1 MTMRSVPSSILCKLM
16 AGAVVAFWV
25 AGCATDRLDAAA
37 PSGVNLTGEWQLN
50 VNLSDDPDKLGPD
63 PDKTTP
69 QRAPGTHRGHGGGGG
84 RGGGGGGMPPIG
96 SPDGPSNNEFGPTA
110 RDQGPAI
117 RELDPAVGGDG
128 LAAGSFNPAAGNGDL
143 RAAVGGD
150 AYGLPASGFQPAVND
165 GDFRPATNDSGPT
178 AREFERAAGA
188 STPSAGVAS
197 TLAAASASTPAA
209 GGFLR
214 VALSAPG
221 IEQSAPLP
229 PTGTS
234 TTTGPASKTSRG
246 ASINRLLRAPLTM
259 SITQN
264 QATVTVKTNMP
275 DGTQTADE
283 YSAGTKTTIPY
294 GNDQTADRTAGWRGP
309 VFVVTTAV
317 KKGGTREDDFA
328 IDEDD
333 GRLIMTTQTKGG
345 RLGKVEIT
353 RVYDRV
359 RGAGS

>member
-1 MTMRSVPSSILCKLM
+1 MRSRTLLSRMI

-37 PSGVNLTGEWQLN
+37 PSGVNLTGDWKLN
-50 VNLSDDPDKLGPD
+50 LNLSDDPDKLGPD
-63 PDKTTP
+63 PDKTP

-84 RGGGGGGMPPIG
+84 RGGGGGMPPIG
-96 SPDGPSNNEFGPTA
+96 SPDGSGNNEFGPTA
-110 RDQGPAI
+110 RDLGPA
-117 RELDPAVGGDG
+117 AVGGDG
-128 LAAGSFNPAAGNGDL
+128 EF
-143 RAAVGGD
+143 RASTG
-150 AYGLPASGFQPAVND
+150 
-165 GDFRPATNDSGPT
+165 DSGPSSS
-178 AREFERAAGA
+178 EFGRAAD
-188 STPSAGVAS
+188 
-197 TLAAASASTPAA
+197 AATPAA

-229 PTGTS
+229 PVGTS
-234 TTTGPASKTSRG
+234 PTTGSTAGASSKTSRG
-246 ASINRLLRAPLTM
+246 ASINRLLRAPLTL

-283 YSAGTKTTIPY
+283 YTAGTKSTIPY

-345 RLGKVEIT
+345 RLGKVEIK

>member
-1 MTMRSVPSSILCKLM
+1 
-16 AGAVVAFWV
+16 
-25 AGCATDRLDAAA
+25 
-37 PSGVNLTGEWQLN
+37 
-50 VNLSDDPDKLGPD
+50 
-63 PDKTTP
+63 
-69 QRAPGTHRGHGGGGG
+69 
-84 RGGGGGGMPPIG
+84 MPPIG
-96 SPDGPSNNEFGPTA
+96 SPDGSGNNEFGPTA
-110 RDQGPAI
+110 RDPG
-117 RELDPAVGGDG
+117 PAVGSDG
-128 LAAGSFNPAAGNGDL
+128 LQASGFKPAADDGDL
-143 RAAVGGD
+143 RAIRGD
-150 AYGLPASGFQPAVND
+150 GYGLATSGFEPASND
-165 GDFRPATNDSGPT
+165 GDLRALTSDSRPT
-178 AREFERAAGA
+178 ASEFGR
-188 STPSAGVAS
+188 
-197 TLAAASASTPAA
+197 AASASTPAA

-229 PTGTS
+229 PVGTS
-234 TTTGPASKTSRG
+234 PTTGPTAGAGSKNSRG

-264 QATVTVKTNMP
+264 KATVTVKTNMP

-283 YSAGTKTTIPY
+283 YTAGSKTTIPY
-294 GNDQTADRTAGWRGP
+294 GNDQTAERTAGWRGP

-328 IDEDD
+328 IEEDD

>member
-1 MTMRSVPSSILCKLM
+1 MMMRSVPSSILCKALLS
-16 AGAVVAFWV
+16 AVVAFWV
-25 AGCATDRLDAAA
+25 AGCATERLDAAA
-37 PSGVNLTGEWQLN
+37 PSGVNLTGEWRLN
-50 VNLSDDPDKLGPD
+50 LNLSDDPDKLGPD
-63 PDKTTP
+63 PDKTP
-69 QRAPGTHRGHGGGGG
+69 QRAPGTHRGHGGGG
-84 RGGGGGGMPPIG
+84 RGGGGGMPPIG
-96 SPDGPSNNEFGPTA
+96 SPDGSGNNEFGPTA
-110 RDQGPAI
+110 RGQG
-117 RELDPAVGGDG
+117 RTVDDDG
-128 LAAGSFNPAAGNGDL
+128 LAASGFEPAGDDGNFRALTSDSDPTASEFARDAGGASAPAA
-143 RAAVGGD
+143 
-150 AYGLPASGFQPAVND
+150 S
-165 GDFRPATNDSGPT
+165 
-178 AREFERAAGA
+178 
-188 STPSAGVAS
+188 
-197 TLAAASASTPAA
+197 
-209 GGFLR
+209 GFLR

-229 PTGTS
+229 PVGTS
-234 TTTGPASKTSRG
+234 PTTGSATGAGSKTSRG
-246 ASINRLLRAPLTM
+246 ASINRLLRAPLTL

-264 QATVTVKTNMP
+264 QTTVTVKTNMP

-283 YSAGTKTTIPY
+283 YTAGTKTTIPY
-294 GNDQTADRTAGWRGP
+294 GNDQTAERTAGWRGP

>member
-1 MTMRSVPSSILCKLM
+1 MMMRSVPSSIFCKALLS
-16 AGAVVAFWV
+16 AVVAFWV

-37 PSGVNLTGEWQLN
+37 PSGVNLTGEWRLN
-50 VNLSDDPDKLGPD
+50 LNLSDDPDKLGPD
-63 PDKTTP
+63 PDKTP
-69 QRAPGTHRGHGGGGG
+69 QRAPGTHRGHGGGG

-96 SPDGPSNNEFGPTA
+96 SPDGSGNNQFGPTA
-110 RDQGPAI
+110 RDLGAT
-117 RELDPAVGGDG
+117 VGGDG
-128 LAAGSFNPAAGNGDL
+128 LAAS
-143 RAAVGGD
+143 
-150 AYGLPASGFQPAVND
+150 
-165 GDFRPATNDSGPT
+165 
-178 AREFERAAGA
+178 A
-188 STPSAGVAS
+188 STPSAD
-197 TLAAASASTPAA
+197 
-209 GGFLR
+209 GFLR

-229 PTGTS
+229 PVGTS
-234 TTTGPASKTSRG
+234 PTNGSTTGAGSKTSRG

-283 YSAGTKTTIPY
+283 YTAGTKTTIPY

-309 VFVVTTAV
+309 VFVVTTDV

-345 RLGKVEIT
+345 RLGKVEIK

>member
-1 MTMRSVPSSILCKLM
+1 MRSVPSSILCKALLS
-16 AGAVVAFWV
+16 AAVAFWV

-37 PSGVNLTGEWQLN
+37 PSGVNLTGEWRLN
-50 VNLSDDPDKLGPD
+50 LNLSDDPDKLGPD
-63 PDKTTP
+63 PDKTP
-69 QRAPGTHRGHGGGGG
+69 QRAPGTHRGHGGGG
-84 RGGGGGGMPPIG
+84 RGGGGGMPPIG
-96 SPDGPSNNEFGPTA
+96 SPDGPGNNQFGPTA
-110 RDQGPAI
+110 RDPG
-117 RELDPAVGGDG
+117 PAVGGDG
-128 LAAGSFNPAAGNGDL
+128 HGLA
-143 RAAVGGD
+143 
-150 AYGLPASGFQPAVND
+150 ASGFEPAGND
-165 GDFRPATNDSGPT
+165 
-178 AREFERAAGA
+178 
-188 STPSAGVAS
+188 
-197 TLAAASASTPAA
+197 
-209 GGFLR
+209 GFLR

-229 PTGTS
+229 PVGTS
-234 TTTGPASKTSRG
+234 PTTGSTTGAGAKNSRG

-264 QATVTVKTNMP
+264 QATLTVKTNMP

-283 YSAGTKTTIPY
+283 YTAGTKTTIPY
-294 GNDQTADRTAGWRGP
+294 GNDQTAERTAGWRGP

-328 IDEDD
+328 IEEDD

>member
-1 MTMRSVPSSILCKLM
+1 MMRSVPSSIFCKALLS
-16 AGAVVAFWV
+16 AVVAFWV

-37 PSGVNLTGEWQLN
+37 PSGVNLTGEWRLN
-50 VNLSDDPDKLGPD
+50 LNLSDDPDKLGPD
-63 PDKTTP
+63 PDKTP
-69 QRAPGTHRGHGGGGG
+69 QRAPGTHRGHGGGG
-84 RGGGGGGMPPIG
+84 RGGGGGMPPIG
-96 SPDGPSNNEFGPTA
+96 SPDGSSNNEFGPTA
-110 RDQGPAI
+110 RGPG
-117 RELDPAVGGDG
+117 PTVGGDG
-128 LAAGSFNPAAGNGDL
+128 LAASSFSPAADDGDL
-143 RAAVGGD
+143 RAAIPGD
-150 AYGLPASGFQPAVND
+150 GYGLTASGFQPAGEDRNL
-165 GDFRPATNDSGPT
+165 PAATSDSGPT
-178 AREFERAAGA
+178 ASEFGRATGA
-188 STPSAGVAS
+188 STP
-197 TLAAASASTPAA
+197 TA

-229 PTGTS
+229 PVGTS
-234 TTTGPASKTSRG
+234 PTTGSTTGAGSKTSRG

-264 QATVTVKTNMP
+264 QAIVTVKTNMP

-283 YSAGTKTTIPY
+283 YTAGTKTTIPY

-309 VFVVTTAV
+309 VFVVTTAI
-317 KKGGTREDDFA
+317 KKGGTREDDFG

-345 RLGKVEIT
+345 RLGKVEIK

>member
-1 MTMRSVPSSILCKLM
+1 MMMRSVPSSILCKLM
-16 AGAVVAFWV
+16 VGAVVAFWV

-50 VNLSDDPDKLGPD
+50 LNLSDDPDKLGPD

-69 QRAPGTHRGHGGGGG
+69 QRAPGTHRGHGGGG
-84 RGGGGGGMPPIG
+84 RGGGGGMPPIG
-96 SPDGPSNNEFGPTA
+96 SPGSPDGSGNYEFGPTA
-110 RDQGPAI
+110 RDQGPAE
-117 RELDPAVGGDG
+117 RDLSPAVGGDG
-128 LAAGSFNPAAGNGDL
+128 YGLAAS
-143 RAAVGGD
+143 
-150 AYGLPASGFQPAVND
+150 GL
-165 GDFRPATNDSGPT
+165 
-178 AREFERAAGA
+178 
-188 STPSAGVAS
+188 
-197 TLAAASASTPAA
+197 
-209 GGFLR
+209 LR

-221 IEQSAPLP
+221 IEQSSPLP

-234 TTTGPASKTSRG
+234 PTTGSATPGSKSSRG
-246 ASINRLLRAPLTM
+246 ASINRLLRAPVTM

-264 QATVTVKTNMP
+264 QATVAVKTNMP

-283 YSAGTKTTIPY
+283 YTAGTKTTIPY

-345 RLGKVEIT
+345 RLGKVEIK

-359 RGAGS
+359 RAAGS